1 LGNETSEIIEFVQN
15 VGRFQRGEEVII
27 TSTDDGTQTT
37 DDSKPSAK
45 ASSLAESELP
55 PQKQT
60 PKNTNNSKKNN
71 NIGALQALQ
80 GRRNQKQG
88 KGRVPPPSK
97 KAMKANSTSQIS
109 DSESAA
115 MELKTQSTEASHP
128 SKPETQQKVE
138 KSRPSRGK
146 ATIVCGCFGT
156 KHKALTNCLYCGRIS
171 CVEEG
176 YDFCPFCGYCIEE
189 IKDER

>member
-1 LGNETSEIIEFVQN
+1 
-15 VGRFQRGEEVII
+15 VGRFQRGEEVIL

-45 ASSLAESELP
+45 APSLAASELP

-60 PKNTNNSKKNN
+60 NKNSNNSNNNKNT
-71 NIGALQALQ
+71 GALQGL
-80 GRRNQKQG
+80 RNQKQV
-88 KGRVPPPSK
+88 KGRVPPPSR
-97 KAMKANSTSQIS
+97 KATKANNTSQIS
-109 DSESAA
+109 DCKSAA
-115 MELKTQSTEASHP
+115 MELKTQSTEVSHS